1 MLHYVGEYNVV
12 FTGLGTKNFS
22 KNVIR
27 ERFTE
32 TNRYTIVG
40 KEQRTS
46 AVSSAG

>member
-12 FTGLGTKNFS
+12 FTGLGIKMFS